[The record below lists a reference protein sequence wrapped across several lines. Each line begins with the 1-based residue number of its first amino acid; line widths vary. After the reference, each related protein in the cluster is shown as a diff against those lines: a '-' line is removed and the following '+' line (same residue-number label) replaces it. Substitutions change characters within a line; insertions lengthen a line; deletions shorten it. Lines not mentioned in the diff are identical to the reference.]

1 MTRQE
6 IIEGLRGIHAVALDE
21 RQLYINDM
29 SMQRFNALLREAAE
43 LLEKQRPVTVKPDY
57 NFDTGGR
64 YGRCP
69 VCKSLIRRQGV
80 YCWSCGQML
89 RWEG

>member
-1 MTRQE
+1 MTLEE
-6 IIEGLRGIHAVALDE
+6 IIRALRGCGYDCAGNTCPYWPEDRCSSKMHMDAVA
-21 RQLYINDM
+21 
-29 SMQRFNALLREAAE
+29 
-43 LLEKQRPVTVKPDY
+43 LLEKQKPVPVKPDY